1 MTISATWGA
10 SRSMTCWTIGLP
22 RSTCSPLS
30 TPPMRRPSPPARMIP
45 ELPLRPLPET
55 PSMPWILRGK
65 LAPMNDRRF
74 LVPFINV
81 GHLLDHLVML
91 VFPTVILA
99 LGREWNRPYSEL
111 LPMALGGFIAFGAFA
126 IPAGWLADH
135 WRRYKMMV
143 VFFFGIGAALFIT
156 GFASSPWQ
164 IAAGLTLTGMFAA
177 IYHPVGIAM
186 LVAAPKNLGMALGWN
201 GLWGN
206 LGLAFAAIVSGA
218 LMDFWGWRAAFF
230 IPGLLAMAVGVAFVL
245 MVPDP
250 GPVPKKSKTI
260 GLHLDARTMAHIFII
275 LLVATACGGVIFN
288 STTVAM
294 PKIFDERLRM
304 LAQTNFG
311 VGALVA
317 FVYTIAAF
325 AQVLMGTLMSRFD
338 MKPLMIGVGLVQ
350 IPLLFAAA
358 TLDGWALLVV
368 ALLMM
373 MAIFG
378 QIPLNDGI
386 VGKYVADEYRAR
398 VLSVR
403 YVVSLGVASVA
414 VPMIALLHRTEGG
427 FRNLFLVLA
436 VLAVAIMASALFFPS
451 RRRMA
456 AAQAAA

>member
-1 MTISATWGA
+1 MS
-10 SRSMTCWTIGLP
+10 
-22 RSTCSPLS
+22 
-30 TPPMRRPSPPARMIP
+30 
-45 ELPLRPLPET
+45 
-55 PSMPWILRGK
+55 
-65 LAPMNDRRF
+65 DRRW
-74 LVPFINV
+74 LVPFINI

-91 VFPTVILA
+91 VFPTVVLA
-99 LGREWNRPYSEL
+99 LAREWDRPYSEL
-111 LPMALGGFIAFGAFA
+111 LPLALGGFIAFGAFA

-135 WRRYKMMV
+135 WSRYKMMS
-143 VFFFGIGAALFIT
+143 VFFFGIGASLFLT
-156 GFASSPWQ
+156 GFATSPWQ

-218 LMDFWGWRAAFF
+218 LTDLWGWRTAFF
-230 IPGLLAMAVGVAFVL
+230 IPGLVSIATGAAFL
-245 MVPDP
+245 LLVPDP

-260 GLHLDARTMAHIFII
+260 GLHLDARTMAQIFVI

-294 PKIFDERLRM
+294 PKIFDERLSA
-304 LAQTNFG
+304 LTQTNVG
-311 VGALVA
+311 IGALVA
-317 FVYTIAAF
+317 FVYSVAAF

-338 MKPLMIGVGLVQ
+338 MKHLMIGVGLVQ
-350 IPLLFAAA
+350 IPLLAAAA
-358 TLDGWALLVV
+358 TLDGWPMLVV
-368 ALLMM
+368 ALCMM

-403 YVVSLGVASVA
+403 YVVSLSVA
-414 VPMIALLHRTEGG
+414 AIGIKLISELHGREGG
-427 FRNLFLVLA
+427 FRNVFMVLA
-436 VLAVAIMASALFFPS
+436 ALACAVFVSALFFPS
-451 RRRMA
+451 RRSLARQTA
-456 AAQAAA
+456 PA

>member
-1 MTISATWGA
+1 VNNNRW
-10 SRSMTCWTIGLP
+10 
-22 RSTCSPLS
+22 
-30 TPPMRRPSPPARMIP
+30 
-45 ELPLRPLPET
+45 
-55 PSMPWILRGK
+55 
-65 LAPMNDRRF
+65 
-74 LVPFINV
+74 LVPFLNL

-91 VFPTVILA
+91 VFPTVVIALA
-99 LGREWNRPYSEL
+99 RQWDRPYSEL
-111 LPMALGGFIAFGAFA
+111 LPLALGGFIAFGAFA

-135 WRRYKMMV
+135 WSRYRMMV
-143 VFFFGIGAALFIT
+143 VFYFGIGISLFLT
-156 GFASSPWQ
+156 GFATAPWQ
-164 IAAGLTLTGMFAA
+164 IAFGLTVTGMFAA

-206 LGLAFAAIVSGA
+206 LGLAFAAVVSGA
-218 LMDFWGWRAAFF
+218 LMDLWGWRAAFF
-230 IPGLLAMAVGVAFVL
+230 LPGLASIVAGVAFLVL
-245 MVPDP
+245 VPDP

-260 GLHLDARTMAHIFII
+260 GLHLDTRTMSHIFVI

-294 PKIFDERLRM
+294 PKVFDERLRT
-304 LAQTNFG
+304 LTETNVG
-311 VGALVA
+311 IGALVA
-317 FVYTIAAF
+317 FVYSIAAF
-325 AQVLMGTLMSRFD
+325 AQVLMGTLMSRYD

-358 TLDGWALLVV
+358 RLDGWPMLIV

-414 VPMIALLHRTEGG
+414 VPLIAILHRTEGG
-427 FRNLFLVLA
+427 FRNVFLVLA
-436 VLAVAIMASALFFPS
+436 LLACAVFVAGIFFPS
-451 RRRMA
+451 RQRMA
-456 AAQAAA
+456 AARIQEASA

>member
-1 MTISATWGA
+1 MK
-10 SRSMTCWTIGLP
+10 R
-22 RSTCSPLS
+22 
-30 TPPMRRPSPPARMIP
+30 
-45 ELPLRPLPET
+45 
-55 PSMPWILRGK
+55 
-65 LAPMNDRRF
+65 DY
-74 LVPFINV
+74 LVPFLNL

-91 VFPTVILA
+91 VFPTVVIALA
-99 LGREWNRPYSEL
+99 RQWDRPYSEL
-111 LPMALGGFIAFGAFA
+111 LPLALGGFIAFGAFA

-135 WRRYKMMV
+135 WSRYRMMV
-143 VFFFGIGAALFIT
+143 VFYFGIGASLFVT
-156 GFASSPWQ
+156 GFAAAPWQ
-164 IAAGLTLTGMFAA
+164 IAVGLTVTGMFAA

-218 LMDFWGWRAAFF
+218 LMDTFGWRAAFF
-230 IPGLLAMAVGVAFVL
+230 VPGVAAMATGVAFL
-245 MVPDP
+245 MLVPDP
-250 GPVPKKSKTI
+250 GPVAKKSKSI
-260 GLHLDARTMAHIFII
+260 GLHLDARTMTQIFII

-294 PKIFDERLRM
+294 PKVFDERLRA
-304 LAQTNFG
+304 LTDTNVG
-311 VGALVA
+311 IGALVA
-317 FVYTIAAF
+317 VVYSVAAF
-325 AQVLMGTLMSRFD
+325 AQVLMGTLMSRYD
-338 MKPLMIGVGLVQ
+338 MKPLMVGVGLVQ

-358 TLDGWALLVV
+358 SLDGWPLLVV

-414 VPMIALLHRTEGG
+414 VPMIAVLHRTEGG
-427 FRNLFLVLA
+427 FRNVFA
-436 VLAVAIMASALFFPS
+436 VLAILACAVFAAGCFFPS

-456 AAQAAA
+456 EARAQAATA